1 MKNKSTSQA
10 IHIIRR
16 IIEMGER
23 VNKEMYLVLLD
34 WEKAF
39 DNVSQKQLFI
49 ALGRMGIDI
58 KLISLIKQLYK
69 NPVYKVEIDGYT
81 SNWHKQHTG
90 IRQGCPLSP
99 YLFLIIMTV
108 MFHDIHTDEKLNEEL
123 EEDKILGTILHEIL
137 YADDTIIYS
146 RKRETVEKL
155 FRKIESEGKRYGLKL
170 NQNKCELLSIQGNG
184 NVKYT
189 DGTPVPKRNE
199 AKYLGCVINSK
210 GDISREVN
218 KRISECYVV

>member
-1 MKNKSTSQA
+1 
-10 IHIIRR
+10 
-16 IIEMGER
+16 MGER

-39 DNVSQKQLFI
+39 DKVSQKQLFI

-90 IRQGCPLSP
+90 IRQGCPFSP

-108 MFHDIHTDEKLNEEL
+108 IFHDIHTDEKLNEEL
-123 EEDKILGTILHEIL
+123 EEDKILGTILHNFYTQTTQL
-137 YADDTIIYS
+137 FTPGKGKQLNNYS
-146 RKRETVEKL
+146 GKSKAKENATDLNSTKTNVNSYL
-155 FRKIESEGKRYGLKL
+155 FR
-170 NQNKCELLSIQGNG
+170 
-184 NVKYT
+184 VT
-189 DGTPVPKRNE
+189 VM
-199 AKYLGCVINSK
+199 
-210 GDISREVN
+210 
-218 KRISECYVV
+218 